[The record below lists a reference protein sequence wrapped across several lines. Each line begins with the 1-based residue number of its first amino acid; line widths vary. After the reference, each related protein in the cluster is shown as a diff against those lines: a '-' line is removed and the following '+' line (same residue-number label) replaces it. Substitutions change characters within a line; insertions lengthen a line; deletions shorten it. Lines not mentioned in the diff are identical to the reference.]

1 MTEKGKNIDSF
12 NEPGSG
18 ASSPAKPLPRPSAQ
32 QITPTRLPPWKVI
45 LHNDDVN
52 EIESVVKTVIQ
63 LTALSRE
70 DAIARA
76 HEAHT
81 TGLSLLLGT
90 HQERAELYVEQFASC
105 KLTVTAE
112 PDA

>member
-1 MTEKGKNIDSF
+1 MTEKSNNIDSF
-12 NEPGSG
+12 NEQGSG
-18 ASSPAKPLPRPSAQ
+18 AGSRAKPLPRPSAAPT
-32 QITPTRLPPWKVI
+32 TPKALPQWKVI
-45 LHNDDVN
+45 LHNDDIN
-52 EIESVVKTVIQ
+52 DLESVVKTVIQ

-70 DAIARA
+70 QAAERT

-81 TGLSLLLGT
+81 NGLSLLLVT